1 MEFEPAALAAFLSA
15 VAAGASAIAAWRG
28 PISAARMA
36 ESLRS
41 ASEVANDQR
50 RFKLNVF
57 ASVMQERAELYSNEG
72 VRSLN
77 SIDIAFYDSPKVR
90 EAWSELYQAFQRSE
104 SNPIPAHVQDERL
117 RKLLREMS
125 LDLGFSESLRIDD
138 FSRVYLP
145 NALLD
150 EKQVRRLKTSAA
162 LAQLTNSN
170 NAANNELEFPDLAAR
185 WPPKPE

>member
-90 EAWSELYQAFQRSE
+90 EAWSELYQAFPAERVQ
-104 SNPIPAHVQDERL
+104 SNPR
-117 RKLLREMS
+117 
-125 LDLGFSESLRIDD
+125 
-138 FSRVYLP
+138 
-145 NALLD
+145 
-150 EKQVRRLKTSAA
+150 
-162 LAQLTNSN
+162 
-170 NAANNELEFPDLAAR
+170 AR
-185 WPPKPE
+185 SG